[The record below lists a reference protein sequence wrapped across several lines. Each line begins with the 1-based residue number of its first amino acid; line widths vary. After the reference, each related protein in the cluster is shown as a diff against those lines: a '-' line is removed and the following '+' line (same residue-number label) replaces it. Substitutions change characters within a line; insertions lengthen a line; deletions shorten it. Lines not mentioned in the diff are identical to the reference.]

1 MHLPHR
7 TLRHTTW
14 LMLVVWLFALGAGV
28 ANACLLNTAAHA
40 SHASFHATASGA
52 PIAHTHSQELPDPDT
67 AGCLKFCDESTLAIK
82 QEGQPTHDGDTCPW
96 GMPNRAQVPAVASA
110 TAASLQAL
118 TRRPVHLAVPI
129 AARPHR
135 LTL

>member
-1 MHLPHR
+1 MHLHHR

-28 ANACLLNTAAHA
+28 ANACLLDTAGDT
-40 SHASFHATASGA
+40 SHASFHVTASGA
-52 PIAHTHSQELPDPDT
+52 SIAHTHSQELPDPAT

-82 QEGQPTHDGDTCPW
+82 QPGQPTHDGDASLW
-96 GMPNRAQVPAVASA
+96 GMPDQAQAPAVASA
-110 TAASLQAL
+110 TAVPLPAL

-129 AARPHR
+129 ATRPHR